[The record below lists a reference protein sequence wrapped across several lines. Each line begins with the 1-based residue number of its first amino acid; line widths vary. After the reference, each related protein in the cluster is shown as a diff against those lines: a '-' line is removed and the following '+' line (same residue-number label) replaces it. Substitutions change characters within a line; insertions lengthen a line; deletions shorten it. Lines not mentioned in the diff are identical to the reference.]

1 MWHVWHLR
9 LQTRSRQH
17 VRTHTIECSLS
28 VHARKITPITN
39 INSSPERRVRVRLR
53 RLALTPRRGGSENT
67 NYIIYIYIID
77 IYIYMSIAHRAATF
91 TPNIYNIDIN

>member
-1 MWHVWHLR
+1 MY
-9 LQTRSRQH
+9 

-28 VHARKITPITN
+28 VHARKITPIT
-39 INSSPERRVRVRLR
+39 INSSPERRVPVRLR

-91 TPNIYNIDIN
+91 TPYIYRYKYKLVMNY